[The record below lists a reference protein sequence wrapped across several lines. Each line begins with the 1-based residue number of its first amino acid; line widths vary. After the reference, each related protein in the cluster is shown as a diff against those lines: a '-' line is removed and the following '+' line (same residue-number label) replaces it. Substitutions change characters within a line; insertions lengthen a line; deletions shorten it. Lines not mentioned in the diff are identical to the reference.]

1 MSNTTTNGDTTSASG
16 TGTAAKVFIAPTDSN
31 LVQLFRFG
39 LTGVLAMVFD
49 YATLLSLYSLAH
61 VWQPVAVIAGN
72 AVGLVIC
79 YVCSIKWVFPHRS
92 MSDKRAEFTI
102 FVLIGV
108 VGTVLTVIIME
119 LLVRLLNAQQGI
131 LVPLVHAMQSVLS
144 KCVAVVP
151 ALASRGVTLS
161 LQTGNVIAAKFAAI
175 VIVFFFNFVAR
186 KALLFARPKTP
197 DIQPSGRTVSVDAT
211 IRN

>member
-1 MSNTTTNGDTTSASG
+1 MGKMTANEETAAASG
-16 TGTAAKVFIAPTDSN
+16 AGAAARVFIAPTDSN

-61 VWQPVAVIAGN
+61 VWQPVAVVAGN

-79 YVCSIKWVFPHRS
+79 YVCSIKWVFSHRS
-92 MSDKRAEFTI
+92 VSDRRAEFSI

-119 LLVRLLNAQQGI
+119 LLVRLLTAQQAI
-131 LVPLVHAMQSVLS
+131 SVPLLHAMQAVLS
-144 KCVAVVP
+144 KFVAVVP
-151 ALASRGVTLS
+151 ALASKGFNLS

-186 KALLFARPKTP
+186 KALLFARPKNP
-197 DIQPSGRTVSVDAT
+197 
-211 IRN
+211 